1 MFLRQF
7 FWNAV
12 CRFHFLLLLLF
23 VVYCLSSVSASLCKC
38 CLCIACSE
46 EANVLLLVLVFL
58 LRDWS
63 IRLIWSRSRGFSAAI
78 SRDRSVLGLLACP
91 LPCRSY
97 DRSPLRSPFPLFDI
111 KGALEDAV
119 DFWLAAVGSL
129 LRLGR
134 GFVTYSGY
142 SWPLNTHLHVLQK
155 PMLPNPNNFRMQISQ
170 YLLGP
175 RLLHERTLFYG
186 PTKMRTTG
194 LDLLLR
200 HTSKYRQQGGLDL
213 LLRHTS
219 KYRQQGLPLL
229 RFRWSS
235 NRSIWSSY
243 SILLQDPVVDRLVIS
258 DKFGDQLL
266 ISRVC
271 SSAYTVVVLFL
282 SMHLLLVVCC
292 ISCTEWRCCAV
303 FFSPPSRQLAVVPHL
318 SFLFH
323 HWQSAY
329 IFLFAGVGLLH
340 LVKQSRTKN
349 RCMFSHVLRERF
361 RVLLVV

>member
-23 VVYCLSSVSASLCKC
+23 VVYCFSSVSASLCKC

-46 EANVLLLVLVFL
+46 EANVLLLVLVCL

-200 HTSKYRQQGGLDL
+200 HTSKYRQQG
-213 LLRHTS
+213 
-219 KYRQQGLPLL
+219 LPLL

-235 NRSIWSSY
+235 NRRIWSSY

-292 ISCTEWRCCAV
+292 ISSTEWRCCAL